1 MKILAISGGSK
12 NGNND
17 AMAKE
22 ALMGA
27 QEMGAE
33 IEFVHLL
40 DLNIKPCTGCIACVK
55 SLMQGGL
62 GDCAIKDD
70 YQWLYNKIL
79 DADGVIIAMPIY
91 EKGTPGVFRTL
102 QDRMC
107 GPANDTGTNFIA
119 KKIAEE
125 QGKAG
130 PDPRKFAKKYVSYI
144 SIGGSD
150 WFTSMACDMAMTA
163 MSPMWNV
170 VQNEIFSWS
179 KCIVVNDESVEKC
192 HQIGVNLAK
201 TIADPDNYKYLSE
214 PGICPICHCRNFYIH
229 SDNSTAECEVC
240 GMQGKLEI
248 HDGKLSF
255 SFPQEKLALAHTT
268 LSGKMKH
275 MDDMYGVETALME
288 AEQTDKFK
296 ERKKKYREFIQ
307 GSKP

>member
-107 GPANDTGTNFIA
+107 GPANDTGTTLSPRRSPRSRA
-119 KKIAEE
+119 RLAPTRASLPKSTYPTSPS
-125 QGKAG
+125 AG
-130 PDPRKFAKKYVSYI
+130 PT
-144 SIGGSD
+144 GSRA
-150 WFTSMACDMAMTA
+150 WPAI
-163 MSPMWNV
+163 W
-170 VQNEIFSWS
+170 
-179 KCIVVNDESVEKC
+179 
-192 HQIGVNLAK
+192 
-201 TIADPDNYKYLSE
+201 
-214 PGICPICHCRNFYIH
+214 R
-229 SDNSTAECEVC
+229 
-240 GMQGKLEI
+240 
-248 HDGKLSF
+248 
-255 SFPQEKLALAHTT
+255 
-268 LSGKMKH
+268 
-275 MDDMYGVETALME
+275 
-288 AEQTDKFK
+288 
-296 ERKKKYREFIQ
+296 
-307 GSKP
+307 